1 MFIYVRSLFYLML
14 STRKKGE
21 ANASNVAVVV
31 FLIALFLAIYI
42 LLLPPADR
50 DALLND
56 NSTATT
62 LPGEVVDDNGAV
74 ILLQQK
80 PGMLKPLESDVAEH
94 RIDPVN
100 LYFKDEPIVSDLATS
115 IVVKKSD
122 FSEQTRKLSFN
133 SDDLNDIQSA
143 NLFFSVD
150 SGDGNLI
157 ITLNDVDVFDE
168 KSEGLQNVVL
178 PVEMLKESNILEFK
192 VSSPGWNFIGR
203 NEYSLRDLKV
213 RQNLQLTNTKEERSF
228 VLSSAE
234 KGDGVLEYKL
244 FCNSAGKN
252 ARLKITLNAREIS
265 NELLTCRSASRE
277 VEIANKDMKEGE
289 NKLIFQ
295 INEGDYLLN
304 EIKLKVDSDTGGSV
318 DYKFPITDD
327 EFKQIE
333 DGEKE
338 AELTLEFSDKKQ
350 HQLTLELNGDEIS
363 VDTDEKNYLQDV
375 TRFVDA
381 GTNRI
386 KIMPENEFDLVSLK
400 IKLL

>member
-1 MFIYVRSLFYLML
+1 ML

-56 NSTATT
+56 NSTSTT
-62 LPGEVVDDNGAV
+62 LLGEIVDENGAV

-213 RQNLQLTNTKEERSF
+213 RQNFQLTNTKEERSF